1 MSSHN
6 NDWDIIDNHHNI
18 IEIITKL
25 NLKITELNEKYE
37 ELNKRYIELTTNYK
51 ELNYMCLEMNNRF
64 KNQYQPSIITGLV
77 FPNISNNYHL
87 E

>member
-37 ELNKRYIELTTNYK
+37 ELNKR
-51 ELNYMCLEMNNRF
+51 
-64 KNQYQPSIITGLV
+64 
-77 FPNISNNYHL
+77 
-87 E
+87 